1 MKPNKDLP
9 ELLDA
14 IRKNTIE
21 AYKLLQSQNAS
32 ELSKVISELGLQNFS
47 LSYYVA
53 EYEFDSR
60 SLEAE
65 YKRQV
70 SVTFMQEREGGATEK
85 NADAKAKIKWADMHK
100 EFLVANKMYRLSR
113 STHADVENLID
124 IIRSRIGILR
134 QEMSQMREQ

>member
-1 MKPNKDLP
+1 MKPNKELP
-9 ELLDA
+9 ELLEA

-21 AYKLLQSQNAS
+21 AYKLLQSQDAS
-32 ELSKVISELGLQNFS
+32 NLSKVMSELGLQNFS
-47 LSYYVA
+47 ISYYVA
-53 EYEFDSR
+53 TYEFDSR

-85 NADAKAKIKWADMHK
+85 NADAKAKIKWAELHK
-100 EFLVANKMYRLSR
+100 EFLIANKMYRLAR
-113 STHADVENLID
+113 STHSDIENLLD

-134 QEMSQMREQ
+134 QEMSQMREN